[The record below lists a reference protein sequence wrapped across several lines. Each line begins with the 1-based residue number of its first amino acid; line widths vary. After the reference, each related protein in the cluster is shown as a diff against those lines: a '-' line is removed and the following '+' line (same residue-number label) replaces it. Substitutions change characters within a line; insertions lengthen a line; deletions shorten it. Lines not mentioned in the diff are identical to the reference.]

1 MQQLRIATTAR
12 ATCIV
17 TGFTVK
23 TKSTDKKSSPNPQAN
38 PEVILLRKYK
48 AWANLNAEGKK
59 TWGDIFQDGIIPI
72 QSIIPLQ
79 ATLEGV
85 DKPGRVFLVDWKEL
99 TTQQQGQVLNKICRL
114 SGATKEVILRD
125 ILKIGLPLREKYT
138 DSCGTSRMELFL

>member
-1 MQQLRIATTAR
+1 MAT
-12 ATCIV
+12 ATNTT
-17 TGFTVK
+17 TGFMAK
-23 TKSTDKKSSPNPQAN
+23 IKFTDKKSSPNPQAN
-38 PEVILLRKYK
+38 PEAILLRKYK
-48 AWANLNAEGKK
+48 TWANLNAEGKK

-99 TTQQQGQVLNKICRL
+99 TSQQQGQVLNKICKL
-114 SGATKEVILRD
+114 SGNTKEVILRV
-125 ILKIGLPLREKYT
+125 ILKIGLPLREKNT